1 MTTEQIM
8 KELEKKGSASI
19 KKIFLNHGA
28 KEPVFGVRVGDLKVI
43 QKKVKRDHTLA
54 MIFLQQAIMMQDISP
69 DLLLMNQK

>member
-8 KELEKKGSASI
+8 KELEKKGSESI
-19 KKIFLNHGA
+19 KKIFLNHRV
-28 KEPVFGVRVGDLKVI
+28 KEPLFGVKVSDLKVI